1 MKIINNIDETLRD
14 DLSVEIQKGSK
25 ISIAAACFSI
35 YAFQELKDELK
46 DIEQLRFIFTEP
58 TFTTEISRKERR
70 GYYIPS
76 LTREKNIFGTEFE
89 VKLRNEL
96 GQRAIVRRP
105 SPSST
110 S

>member
-1 MKIINNIDETLRD
+1 MI
-14 DLSVEIQKGSK
+14 
-25 ISIAAACFSI
+25 CFSI

-58 TFTTEISRKERR
+58 TFTTEISQKERR
-70 GYYIPS
+70 EFYIPR
-76 LTREKNIFGTEFE
+76 LTREKSIFGTEFE